1 MSATGK
7 DQEADGDPQ
16 RPIIVGRVTAV
27 FGIRG
32 WVKIA
37 SFTDPPENLLGYR
50 PWLLA
55 SGTGFEPV
63 EVDELKVHGNGFV
76 AQLDGCTDRDLAARF
91 TGRDLAVPRSELP
104 AAEPDEYYW
113 FDLAGLEVVSPSGE
127 PLGRVTRVLETG
139 ANDVLVVRGA
149 EREILIPFV
158 AAVVTD
164 VDLADGRLTAD
175 WQEPE

>member
-1 MSATGK
+1 MPASETAQG
-7 DQEADGDPQ
+7 AGGDPQ

-37 SFTDPPENLLGYR
+37 SFTEPPENLLGYR

-55 SGTGFEPV
+55 SGDGFEPV
-63 EVDELKVHGNGFV
+63 VVDDLKPHGSGFV

-104 AAEPDEYYW
+104 AAQADEYYW
-113 FDLAGLEVVSPSGE
+113 FDLAGLAVVNPAGE
-127 PLGRVTRVLETG
+127 PLGRVERVMETG
-139 ANDVLVVRGA
+139 ANDVLVVSGA
-149 EREILIPFV
+149 EREMLIPFV

-164 VDLADGRLTAD
+164 VDLAGGRLTAD